1 MPPSACYANV
11 HREVTGQDPAVQT
24 DVSSK
29 ATNQALCH
37 AVFRTKSSRSSRIRS
52 VIGFC
57 DTRENTWNVAIP
69 ATKATVQQQK
79 IMGIERAARPHVASC
94 LWPNKEINENVIK
107 QNTEGLFSSFF
118 TTSRE
123 CEWQL
128 KGNNK

>member
-1 MPPSACYANV
+1 MAPSACYANV

-29 ATNQALCH
+29 ATNQAQCH

-79 IMGIERAARPHVASC
+79 IMGIERAARPHVAVC
-94 LWPNKEINENVIK
+94 GKIK
-107 QNTEGLFSSFF
+107 KSM
-118 TTSRE
+118 
-123 CEWQL
+123 
-128 KGNNK
+128 KK

>member
-1 MPPSACYANV
+1 MKKSIPKVRERESEASILGNVREREFPLTPV

-29 ATNQALCH
+29 ATNQAQCH

-79 IMGIERAARPHVASC
+79 IMGIERAARPHVAVC
-94 LWPNKEINENVIK
+94 GKIK
-107 QNTEGLFSSFF
+107 KSM
-118 TTSRE
+118 
-123 CEWQL
+123 
-128 KGNNK
+128 KK